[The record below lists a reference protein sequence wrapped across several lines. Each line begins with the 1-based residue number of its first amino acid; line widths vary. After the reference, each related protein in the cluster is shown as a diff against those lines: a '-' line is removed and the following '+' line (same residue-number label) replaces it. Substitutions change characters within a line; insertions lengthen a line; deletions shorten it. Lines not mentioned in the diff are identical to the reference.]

1 MADIYNRVFRER
13 AVALYEQGD
22 AGVHPMSE
30 RLGIGYRT
38 LQRWVA
44 QLRRTGSLASRPRG
58 GGWTSRIDLALL
70 TRVIE
75 EVPDS
80 TAAELCAA
88 YNGRVVRTERTS
100 VSGIQRALRRL
111 GFVFEKNA
119 RGRWKPTGRTSSRSA
134 RRSETG

>member
-1 MADIYNRVFRER
+1 MADIYDRVFRER
-13 AVALYEQGD
+13 AVTLYEQGD
-22 AGVHPMSE
+22 AGVHPVSD

-44 QLRRTGSLASRPRG
+44 QLRRTGSLAPRPRG

-70 TRVIE
+70 TRVID

-88 YNGRVVRTERTS
+88 YNERVARTGRTS
-100 VSGIQRALRRL
+100 VSGIQRALKRL
-111 GFVFEKNA
+111 GFVFKKNA
-119 RGRWKPTGRTSSRSA
+119 RGRWKLTGRTSSRSA
-134 RRSETG
+134 TRSAIG

>member
-1 MADIYNRVFRER
+1 MADIYDRVFRER
-13 AVALYEQGD
+13 AVALYDQGE
-22 AGVHPMSE
+22 AGVHPVSK

-44 QLRRTGSLASRPRG
+44 QGRWTGSLAPRPRG
-58 GGWTSRIDLALL
+58 GGWRSRIDLALL
-70 TRVIE
+70 TRVID

-88 YNGRVVRTERTS
+88 YNARVARTGRTS
-100 VSGIQRALRRL
+100 VSGIQRALKRL
-111 GFVFEKNA
+111 GFVFKKNA